1 MRLSL
6 LVVMLTI
13 AQQRLGVESVDLRP
27 LDSIATGISACSSF
41 HHLHLNDARP
51 PFLINFYERL
61 FEPSRTTRVSTGGVE
76 ALKSGSMLMLFSR
89 ASEGRALATAIW
101 HFGWG
106 QVSLGETY
114 LAHARREVAWEPP
127 LPAERLHLHLRSV
140 APRTTATW
148 YADVLGARIETTVP
162 SSLDAR
168 LPRPEN
174 RMPEA
179 LVWIGDTGLLI
190 YRTEPPLFSTRGQR
204 ADHLA
209 IGCTNLDATLSTL
222 YARGVTVTSSARQQG
237 EMRTAMIEGPD
248 RIAIELV
255 EMP

>member
-1 MRLSL
+1 MPLVLL
-6 LVVMLTI
+6 LVALTI
-13 AQQRLGVESVDLRP
+13 AQPRLPGEAAD
-27 LDSIATGISACSSF
+27 AACASF

-61 FEPSRTTRVSTGGVE
+61 FEPAKTTRLS
-76 ALKSGSMLMLFSR
+76 ASGSDGLQSESMLMLISR
-89 ASEGRALATAIW
+89 APDAPPLATAIW

-127 LPAERLHLHLRSV
+127 LPADRLHFHLRSV
-140 APRTTATW
+140 APRVAAAW
-148 YADVLGARIETTVP
+148 YADVLGARVENTIASP
-162 SSLDAR
+162 LDTK
-168 LPRPEN
+168 LPRPED

-209 IGCTNLDATLSTL
+209 IGCSDFEATLARL
-222 YARGVTVTSSARQQG
+222 RARGVSIALPPKSPG
-237 EMRTAMIEGPD
+237 EARTAMVEGPD
-248 RIAIELV
+248 HIAIELV
-255 EMP
+255 EIN